1 MKSRSCFKM
10 NKSISKIFNRAKRI
24 FKEQNQVNALFGQV
38 SKKLETLN
46 GGNPLINQ
54 LMDHVQLFLRM
65 ITKSFTGEY
74 SAFSNKT
81 LLSLVFGLL
90 YFVTPMDVV
99 PDFIPLLGFS
109 DDLSIIYFIIK
120 NFKSDIEAFKVW
132 EVNQQS
138 VS

>member
-1 MKSRSCFKM
+1 MKKSVLKM
-10 NKSISKIFNRAKRI
+10 FRQAKRI
-24 FKEQNQVNALFGQV
+24 LEEQSQVKALFGQV
-38 SKKLETLN
+38 SKKLQTLS
-46 GGNPLINQ
+46 GSHKQINE
-54 LMDHVQLFLRM
+54 LLEHVQLFLRM
-65 ITKSFTGEY
+65 IKKSFSGEY
-74 SAFSNKT
+74 SSFSNKT

-132 EVNQQS
+132 ELNQQP

>member
-1 MKSRSCFKM
+1 M
-10 NKSISKIFNRAKRI
+10 NKSVLKIFRQAKLI
-24 FKEQNQVNALFGQV
+24 LQEQSQVKVLFGQV
-38 SKKLETLN
+38 SKKLQKMN
-46 GGNPLINQ
+46 GGHKQINE
-54 LMDHVQLFLRM
+54 LLEYVQLFLRM
-65 ITKSFTGEY
+65 IKKSFTGEY
-74 SAFSNKT
+74 SSFSNKT

-132 EVNQQS
+132 ELNQQP

>member
-1 MKSRSCFKM
+1 MKKSVLKM
-10 NKSISKIFNRAKRI
+10 FRQAKRI
-24 FKEQNQVNALFGQV
+24 LEEQSQLKALFGQV
-38 SKKLETLN
+38 SKKLQKLN
-46 GGNPLINQ
+46 GSHKQINE
-54 LMDHVQLFLRM
+54 LLEHVQLFLRM
-65 ITKSFTGEY
+65 IKKSFSGEY
-74 SAFSNKT
+74 SSFSNKT

-132 EVNQQS
+132 ELNQQP

>member
-1 MKSRSCFKM
+1 MKKSVLKM
-10 NKSISKIFNRAKRI
+10 FRQAKRI
-24 FKEQNQVNALFGQV
+24 LEEQSQLKALFGQV
-38 SKKLETLN
+38 SKKLQTLS
-46 GGNPLINQ
+46 GSHKQINE
-54 LMDHVQLFLRM
+54 LLEHVQLFLRM
-65 ITKSFTGEY
+65 IKKSFSGEY
-74 SAFSNKT
+74 SSFSNKT

-109 DDLSIIYFIIK
+109 DDLSIIYFIFK

-132 EVNQQS
+132 ELNQQP

>member
-1 MKSRSCFKM
+1 M
-10 NKSISKIFNRAKRI
+10 NKSVLKIFRQAKLI
-24 FKEQNQVNALFGQV
+24 LQEQSQVKVLFGQV
-38 SKKLETLN
+38 STKLQKMN
-46 GGNPLINQ
+46 GSHKQINE
-54 LMDHVQLFLRM
+54 LLEYVQLFLRM
-65 ITKSFTGEY
+65 IKKSFTGEY
-74 SAFSNKT
+74 SSFSNKT

-132 EVNQQS
+132 ELNQQP

>member
-1 MKSRSCFKM
+1 MKKSVLKM
-10 NKSISKIFNRAKRI
+10 FRQAKRI
-24 FKEQNQVNALFGQV
+24 LEEQSQLKALFGQV
-38 SKKLETLN
+38 SKKLQTLN
-46 GGNPLINQ
+46 GSHKQIDEL
-54 LMDHVQLFLRM
+54 LEHVQLFLRM
-65 ITKSFTGEY
+65 TKKSFSGEY
-74 SAFSNKT
+74 SSFSNKT

-132 EVNQQS
+132 ELNQQP

>member
-1 MKSRSCFKM
+1 MKKSVLKM
-10 NKSISKIFNRAKRI
+10 FRQAKRI
-24 FKEQNQVNALFGQV
+24 LEEQSQVKALFGQV
-38 SKKLETLN
+38 SKKLQTLS
-46 GGNPLINQ
+46 GSHKQINE
-54 LMDHVQLFLRM
+54 LLEHVQLFLRM
-65 ITKSFTGEY
+65 IKKSFTGEY
-74 SAFSNKT
+74 SSFSNKT

-132 EVNQQS
+132 ELNQQP

>member
-1 MKSRSCFKM
+1 MKKSVLKM
-10 NKSISKIFNRAKRI
+10 FRQAKRI
-24 FKEQNQVNALFGQV
+24 LEEQSQLKALFGQV
-38 SKKLETLN
+38 SKKLQTLS
-46 GGNPLINQ
+46 GSHKQINE
-54 LMDHVQLFLRM
+54 LLEHVQLFLRM
-65 ITKSFTGEY
+65 IKKSFSGEY
-74 SAFSNKT
+74 SSFSNKT

-120 NFKSDIEAFKVW
+120 NLKSDIEAFKVW
-132 EVNQQS
+132 ELNQQP

>member
-1 MKSRSCFKM
+1 MKKSVLKM
-10 NKSISKIFNRAKRI
+10 FRQAKRI
-24 FKEQNQVNALFGQV
+24 LEEQSQLKALFGQV
-38 SKKLETLN
+38 SKKLQTLS
-46 GGNPLINQ
+46 GSHKQINE
-54 LMDHVQLFLRM
+54 LLEHVQLFLRM
-65 ITKSFTGEY
+65 IKKSFSGEY
-74 SAFSNKT
+74 SSFSNKT

-132 EVNQQS
+132 ELNQQP